1 LSLLMKGEV
10 HALWEGLLAW
20 VMRLLLL
27 FGVVFEV
34 ELVWRGLEFA
44 GSAVGRRSVFAVG
57 NVEVVGHR
65 CRCGSVKSFDLV
77 CRHGIL
83 MGVNFCN

>member
-1 LSLLMKGEV
+1 M
-10 HALWEGLLAW
+10 W
-20 VMRLLLL
+20 LLLL

-34 ELVWRGLEFA
+34 KLVWRGLEFA

-57 NVEVVGHR
+57 NVEVVGHG
-65 CRCGSVKSFDLV
+65 CGCGSVKGFDLV

-83 MGVNFCN
+83 IGVIFCN